1 MHRQIST
8 VIAIL
13 ALLLTGALVGVG
25 PASASIPD
33 SPVSDSQADGPD
45 SGGGVLPS
53 DPGYDPGQPSCDE
66 FTMEPCMSGPDG
78 GGGSGGGERDGLGLP
93 ISAEV
98 AAPLIEN
105 TRLRALNALLNKP
118 ECFNLLSPDDSPE
131 PGTLNPITVIN
142 NVPIS
147 YVRDDTLDLG
157 RAPGSGINGRIEIK
171 NGFFLINFNALWR
184 PTGYIETSVYFDVP
198 AIQLPVVQVSV
209 AEMELVVMLHELGH
223 LTGVNVHPNDGVAP
237 VTPAEVAQG
246 FNTQVYV
253 KCVL

>member
-1 MHRQIST
+1 MHGRISAG
-8 VIAIL
+8 IAIL
-13 ALLLTGALVGVG
+13 GLSLTAALVGAG
-25 PASASIPD
+25 PAAASIPEA
-33 SPVSDSQADGPD
+33 PVTESQADGPD
-45 SGGGVLPS
+45 GGGGVLPS

-66 FTMEPCMSGPDG
+66 FTLEPCMSGPDG
-78 GGGSGGGERDGLGLP
+78 GGSGGSGGFDGLGLP
-93 ISAEV
+93 TSAEV
-98 AAPLIEN
+98 AAPLIES

-118 ECFNLLSPDDSPE
+118 ECFNLLSPTDSRE
-131 PGTLNPITVIN
+131 PATLNPITVIN

-147 YVRDDTLDLG
+147 YVRDTTINLG
-157 RAPGSGINGRIEIK
+157 RATGRGFNGRIDIQ

-184 PTGYIETSVYFDVP
+184 PTGYVETSLYFDVP

>member
-33 SPVSDSQADGPD
+33 SPVSDSQVDGPD

-78 GGGSGGGERDGLGLP
+78 GGGSGGGGFDGLGLP

-98 AAPLIEN
+98 AAPLIER
-105 TRLRALNALLNKP
+105 TRVAALNALLNKP
-118 ECFNLLSPDDSPE
+118 ECFKLLSPDDSPE
-131 PGTLNPITVIN
+131 PGTFNPITVIN
-142 NVPIS
+142 NIPIS
-147 YVRDDTLDLG
+147 YVRDNTLDLG
-157 RAPGSGINGRIEIK
+157 RAPGRGFNGSIEIK

-184 PTGYIETSVYFDVP
+184 PLGYIETSVYFDVP

>member
-1 MHRQIST
+1 MHREIST

-13 ALLLTGALVGVG
+13 ALLLTGALVGGG

-33 SPVSDSQADGPD
+33 SPVSDSQVDGPD
-45 SGGGVLPS
+45 GGGGVLPS

-78 GGGSGGGERDGLGLP
+78 GGGSGGGEAGRPGLP

-105 TRLRALNALLNKP
+105 TRLRALNALVNKP
-118 ECFNLLSPDDSPE
+118 ECFNLLSPDDSRE

-142 NVPIS
+142 TVPIS
-147 YVRDDTLDLG
+147 YVRDQTIDFG
-157 RAPGSGINGRIEIK
+157 RAPGRGTSGRIEIK
-171 NGFFLINFNALWR
+171 NGFFLINFNALWQ
-184 PTGYIETSVYFDVP
+184 PLGYVETSLYFDVP
-198 AIQLPVVQVSV
+198 AIQPPVVQVSV

-237 VTPAEVAQG
+237 LTPAEVAQG